1 MLRKITALAM
11 LVLCL
16 LLQTSPASLRA
27 LYLES
32 DSFSLAPL
40 PAGAVPIKAPI
51 EADLNHEGSAEKL
64 ALVQGRLTIF
74 SGGQSVWQS
83 PAGWTVVQAEFTEL
97 NKDGTP
103 EVTLLVWRPFRPWPV
118 DQWLPHGGR
127 IARFQDGEGNSC
139 QIILVGWR
147 GNEYGELWAGSAL
160 SQPVK
165 SFAAADLNADN
176 IQELVTLEGS
186 YVASRLSSGFFGG
199 LAPAHALKVW
209 EWNGFGFSVVSVM
222 EGIFYKLALVQ
233 STAGRILI
241 LVP

>member
-118 DQWLPHGGR
+118 DQWLPHAGR
-127 IARFQDGEGNSC
+127 IASFQDAEGNSC
-139 QIILVGWR
+139 QIILIGWR
-147 GNEYGELWAGSAL
+147 GHEYGEIWAGSAL
-160 SQPVK
+160 AEPVK
-165 SFAAADLNADN
+165 SFATADLNADN

-186 YVASRLSSGFFGG
+186 YGDSPS
-199 LAPAHALKVW
+199 APAHTLKVW
-209 EWNGFGFSVVSVM
+209 GWNGFWFSVVSVM
-222 EGIFYKLALVQ
+222 EGIFHKLALVQ
-233 STAGRILI
+233 ANAGRILI

>member
-40 PAGAVPIKAPI
+40 PAGAVPVKAPI
-51 EADLNHEGSAEKL
+51 EADLNHKGSAEKL

-118 DQWLPHGGR
+118 DQWLPHAGR
-127 IARFQDGEGNSC
+127 IASFQDAEGNSC
-139 QIILVGWR
+139 QIILIGWR
-147 GNEYGELWAGSAL
+147 GHEYGEIWAGSAL
-160 SQPVK
+160 AEPVK
-165 SFAAADLNADN
+165 SFATADLNADN

-186 YVASRLSSGFFGG
+186 YGDSPS
-199 LAPAHALKVW
+199 APARAIKVW
-209 EWNGFGFSVVSVM
+209 GWNGFGFSVVSVM
-222 EGIFYKLALVQ
+222 EGIFHKLALVQ
-233 STAGRILI
+233 ANAGRILI